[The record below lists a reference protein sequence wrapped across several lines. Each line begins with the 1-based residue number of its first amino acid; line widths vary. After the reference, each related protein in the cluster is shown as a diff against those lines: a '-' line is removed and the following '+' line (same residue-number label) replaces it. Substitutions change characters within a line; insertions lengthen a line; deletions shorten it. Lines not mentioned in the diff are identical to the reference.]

1 MKTQSSTIPETIEIQ
16 RYFGKLQVYLRRNIE
31 TIDVAGEEA
40 KETRKEFAFDEVSFD
55 EVSFMID
62 DVAKV
67 STAKASVTDEKSL
80 MAFAEKN
87 FDEIFASLEKAEYG
101 KTVEVVNKYLE
112 RKWLKQSEVDAYVGS
127 GLILAKDVKK

>member
-1 MKTQSSTIPETIEIQ
+1 MKTQASSIPDAIELQ
-16 RYFGKLQVYLRRNIE
+16 RYHGKLQVYLRRNIE
-31 TIDVAGEEA
+31 TIGVAGEEA
-40 KETRKEFAFDEVSFD
+40 KEMRKEFAFD

-67 STAKASVTDEKSL
+67 STAKADVRDEKSL
-80 MAFAEKN
+80 MAFTEKN
-87 FDEIFASLEKAEYG
+87 FDEIFASLEKAEYN

>member
-31 TIDVAGEEA
+31 QIDVTNEEA
-40 KETRKEFAFDEVSFD
+40 KETRKEFAFD

-67 STAKASVTDEKSL
+67 STAKADVRDEKSL
-80 MAFAEKN
+80 MAFADKN
-87 FDEIFASLEKAEYG
+87 FNEIFASLEKAEYN

-112 RKWLKQSEVDAYVGS
+112 RKWLKQSEVDAYVS
-127 GLILAKDVKK
+127 LGLIESADAKRN

>member
-1 MKTQSSTIPETIEIQ
+1 MKIQSSSIPETIELQ

-31 TIDVAGEEA
+31 QIDVTNEEA
-40 KETRKEFAFDEVSFD
+40 KETRKEFAFD

-67 STAKASVTDEKSL
+67 STAKADVRDEKSL
-80 MAFAEKN
+80 MAFADKN
-87 FDEIFASLEKAEYG
+87 FNEIFAGLEKAEYN

-112 RKWLKQSEVDAYVGS
+112 RKWLKQSEVDAYVSS
-127 GLILAKDVKK
+127 GLIESADAKRN

>member
-40 KETRKEFAFDEVSFD
+40 KETRKEFAFDEVSF
-55 EVSFMID
+55 MID

-67 STAKASVTDEKSL
+67 STAKADVRDEKSL
-80 MAFAEKN
+80 VAFVEKH
-87 FDEIFASLEKAEYG
+87 FDEIFDFLAKSEYEQ
-101 KTVEVVNKYLE
+101 TLTTIDKYLA

>member
-16 RYFGKLQVYLRRNIE
+16 RYFGKLQVYLRRSIE
-31 TIDVAGEEA
+31 QIDVTDEET
-40 KETRKEFAFDEVSFD
+40 KEKSKVHTFEQ
-55 EVSFMID
+55 VSFMID
-62 DVAKV
+62 DISKLT
-67 STAKASVTDEKSL
+67 TAKADVRDEKSL
-80 MAFAEKN
+80 MAFAGKN
-87 FDEIFASLEKAEYG
+87 FNEIFASLEKAEYN

>member
-40 KETRKEFAFDEVSFD
+40 KETRKEFAFDEVSF
-55 EVSFMID
+55 MID

-67 STAKASVTDEKSL
+67 STAKTSVTDEKSL

-87 FDEIFASLEKAEYG
+87 FDEIFAGLEKAEYN
-101 KTVEVVNKYLE
+101 KTVEAVNKYLE
-112 RKWLKQSEVDAYVGS
+112 RKWLKQSEVDAYIGS
-127 GLILAKDVKK
+127 GLISAKDVKK

>member
-1 MKTQSSTIPETIEIQ
+1 VKTQASTIPDAIEIQ
-16 RYFGKLQVYLRRNIE
+16 RYFDKLQVYLRRNIE
-31 TIDVAGEEA
+31 QIDVTNEEA
-40 KETRKEFAFDEVSFD
+40 KETRKEFAFD

-67 STAKASVTDEKSL
+67 STAKADVRDEKSF
-80 MAFAEKN
+80 MAFVGKN
-87 FDEIFASLEKAEYG
+87 FDEIFAGLEKAEYG

>member
-1 MKTQSSTIPETIEIQ
+1 MKTQASSIPETIEIQ

-31 TIDVAGEEA
+31 QIDVTNEEA
-40 KETRKEFAFDEVSFD
+40 KETRKEFAFD

-87 FDEIFASLEKAEYG
+87 FDEIFAGLEKAEYN

>member
-1 MKTQSSTIPETIEIQ
+1 VKTQASSIPETIEIQ
-16 RYFGKLQVYLRRNIE
+16 RYFDKLQVYLRRNIE
-31 TIDVAGEEA
+31 QIDVTNEEA
-40 KETRKEFAFDEVSFD
+40 KETRKEFAFD

-67 STAKASVTDEKSL
+67 STAKTSVTDEKSL
-80 MAFAEKN
+80 MAFVGKN
-87 FDEIFASLEKAEYG
+87 FDEIFAGLEKAEYN

>member
-1 MKTQSSTIPETIEIQ
+1 MKIQSSSIPETIELQ
-16 RYFGKLQVYLRRNIE
+16 RYFGKLQVYLRRSIE
-31 TIDVAGEEA
+31 TVDVADEEL
-40 KETRKEFAFDEVSFD
+40 KEKRKEFVFD

>member
-1 MKTQSSTIPETIEIQ
+1 MKTQSSTIPKQIEIQ
-16 RYFGKLQVYLRRNIE
+16 TYFGKLQVYLRRNIE

-40 KETRKEFAFDEVSFD
+40 KETRKEFAFDEVSF
-55 EVSFMID
+55 MID

-67 STAKASVTDEKSL
+67 STAKADVKDEKSL
-80 MAFAEKN
+80 VAFVEKN
-87 FDEIFASLEKAEYG
+87 FDEIFASLEKAEYN

>member
-1 MKTQSSTIPETIEIQ
+1 MKTQASSIPETIEIQ
-16 RYFGKLQVYLRRNIE
+16 RYFDKLQVYLRRNIE
-31 TIDVAGEEA
+31 QIDVTNEEA
-40 KETRKEFAFDEVSFD
+40 KETRKEFAFD

-67 STAKASVTDEKSL
+67 STAKTSVTDEKSL
-80 MAFAEKN
+80 MAFVGKN
-87 FDEIFASLEKAEYG
+87 FDEIFAGLEKAEYN

>member
-1 MKTQSSTIPETIEIQ
+1 
-16 RYFGKLQVYLRRNIE
+16 
-31 TIDVAGEEA
+31 
-40 KETRKEFAFDEVSFD
+40 
-55 EVSFMID
+55 MID

-67 STAKASVTDEKSL
+67 STAKADVRDEKSL
-80 MAFAEKN
+80 MAFADKN
-87 FDEIFASLEKAEYG
+87 FDEIFAGLEKAEYN

>member
-1 MKTQSSTIPETIEIQ
+1 MKTQASSIPETIEIQ

-40 KETRKEFAFDEVSFD
+40 KETRKEFAFDEVSF
-55 EVSFMID
+55 MID

-87 FDEIFASLEKAEYG
+87 FDEIFASLEKTEYG